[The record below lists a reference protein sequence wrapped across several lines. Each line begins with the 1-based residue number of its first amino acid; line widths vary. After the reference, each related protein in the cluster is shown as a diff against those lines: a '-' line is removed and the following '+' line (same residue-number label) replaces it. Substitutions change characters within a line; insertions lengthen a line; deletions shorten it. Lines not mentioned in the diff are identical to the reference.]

1 MLLTYK
7 LKHGRD
13 FSSELKKAFGVAEFA
28 VKNPKCRSSK
38 QVSDYGLPS
47 AISNQILKKYGN
59 QKTIKAVHDPD
70 AKPDKKPEWCEGH
83 VCIACLRDKGVS
95 CPHFAYSEAQKKI
108 NKKFRKMIRKHY
120 GLVKKHG

>member
-1 MLLTYK
+1 MKRFKVRGLSHILIEGYCTINQDYDHK
-7 LKHGRD
+7 
-13 FSSELKKAFGVAEFA
+13 
-28 VKNPKCRSSK
+28 SSK
-38 QVSDYGLPS
+38 WTYSWKTEDKDFLKNWKKHRHPNPDY
-47 AISNQILKKYGN
+47 
-59 QKTIKAVHDPD
+59 DPD